1 MGATNVSYTWVD
13 AEFLRTN
20 GANPYGRELPVY
32 QVMQGRT
39 AGFARFDLSPEIAAG
54 LTFTSTE
61 DSARDTLAWFRT
73 LPAERQAGIKT
84 GFSPEREK
92 ALLDLWKARAK

>member
-1 MGATNVSYTWVD
+1 VGATNVSYTWVD
-13 AEFLRTN
+13 ADFLRTN

-39 AGFARFDLSPEIAAG
+39 AGFARFDLTPEIAAG
-54 LTFTSTE
+54 LTFTPTE
-61 DSARDTLAWFRT
+61 DSACDTLAWFHT

-92 ALLDLWKARAK
+92 ALLDLWKARSK